1 MELCG
6 IILSLETEGAFKK
19 AKIVLSWN
27 TGASFPS
34 KNCGKNPY
42 PDQAFDRFQKFGK
55 VSFHRRNLMVAR
67 RQIFLDPSI

>member
-6 IILSLETEGAFKK
+6 IFLSSETEGAFKK

-27 TGASFPS
+27 TKASFPS

-42 PDQAFDRFQKFGK
+42 PDQAFDC
-55 VSFHRRNLMVAR
+55 SRNLEKFHF
-67 RQIFLDPSI
+67 IDEIWWLLDNRSF